1 MPPTQLNNKTQLR
14 EFPTFNDMVWEQ
26 LQDTKTEVRETRK
39 ELTARM
45 DKLEGDI
52 KTTRQELNSRM
63 DKLESDVKTTRQE
76 LNARMDRIEQR
87 IDNLDAKLDDT
98 RKAFDAKLDETRK
111 AFDAK
116 LDETRKE
123 LSNKID
129 ALHNEIKSSTGHI
142 SIANISTVGI
152 AIGVLYSLIFK

>member
-1 MPPTQLNNKTQLR
+1 MPPTQLNNKSQLR
-14 EFPTFNDMVWEQ
+14 ERPTYTDMVWEQ
-26 LQDTKTEVRETRK
+26 LQDTKTEVRESRK
-39 ELTARM
+39 ELSARM
-45 DKLEGDI
+45 DKLEGDV
-52 KTTRQELNSRM
+52 KTTRQELNARM

-76 LNARMDRIEQR
+76 LNTRMDRIEQR
-87 IDNLDAKLDDT
+87 IDNLDT
-98 RKAFDAKLDETRK
+98 
-111 AFDAK
+111 K